1 MTGEEGGGHS
11 GLYHTSSQVL
21 LARLYDN
28 VLTNLHPAGLRQKAC
43 VNCGQLADSSSSHT
57 ESSDD
62 NAEER
67 SEFSDSDLSSTSTD
81 ITVRLTRNFSS
92 HNISKKSPAETRTL
106 QYSRSLS
113 SLPLRPGTR
122 DHAKLTRITGQTGEI
137 PVRQKVKFSLHP
149 HLIYSDETGDSEQ
162 SNHQKLVRK
171 SNVLTGLAPVIR
183 NQEEECETLED
194 EEESGVEDDETDEA
208 DEASGLQRE
217 TMDYYKTM
225 KTGENIY
232 SYAYRDAFSPAA
244 LIKLEDC
251 SDVSEDVYDSIK
263 APSEI
268 SKIDVM
274 SDTMSDK
281 GDLFFSISKGRRN
294 YLKLHRHV
302 GWDMERVK
310 EVQEPVDLQEKKK
323 ENRNHSR
330 LLPILMHEEKKRV
343 IAETNAVRQKQN
355 NQDLCYYKYKH
366 PPQYKNVRNS
376 KIQRMIRREVEG
388 AMPSSNQDAG
398 VKEKLKLKKSLQR
411 NFSRISFF
419 NGKKEAGF
427 NIKVSLQRKLTSMMS
442 YIKLF

>member
-1 MTGEEGGGHS
+1 M
-11 GLYHTSSQVL
+11 
-21 LARLYDN
+21 
-28 VLTNLHPAGLRQKAC
+28 
-43 VNCGQLADSSSSHT
+43 
-57 ESSDD
+57 
-62 NAEER
+62 
-67 SEFSDSDLSSTSTD
+67 
-81 ITVRLTRNFSS
+81 
-92 HNISKKSPAETRTL
+92 
-106 QYSRSLS
+106 
-113 SLPLRPGTR
+113 
-122 DHAKLTRITGQTGEI
+122 
-137 PVRQKVKFSLHP
+137 RQKVKFSLHP

-217 TMDYYKTM
+217 TMDYYKSM

-281 GDLFFSISKGRRN
+281 GDLFFSIRFCGISVILREGLNFIFSSKGRRN

-302 GWDMERVK
+302 GWDMERMK

-330 LLPILMHEEKKRV
+330 LLPILMHEEV
-343 IAETNAVRQKQN
+343 LNL
-355 NQDLCYYKYKH
+355 D
-366 PPQYKNVRNS
+366 
-376 KIQRMIRREVEG
+376 
-388 AMPSSNQDAG
+388 
-398 VKEKLKLKKSLQR
+398 QR
-411 NFSRISFF
+411 NKQVFCEI
-419 NGKKEAGF
+419 
-427 NIKVSLQRKLTSMMS
+427 
-442 YIKLF
+442 